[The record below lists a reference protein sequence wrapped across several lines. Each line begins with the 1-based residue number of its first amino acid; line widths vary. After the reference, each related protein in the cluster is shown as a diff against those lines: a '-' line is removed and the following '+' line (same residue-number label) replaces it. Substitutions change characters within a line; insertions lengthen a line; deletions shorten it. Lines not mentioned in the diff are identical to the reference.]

1 MSNRK
6 RVSVMVIAYIP
17 MIIGAVVLGLKGGL
31 IMGIVY
37 GVLSFWFGHSCHHHL

>member
-6 RVSVMVIAYIP
+6 RVSVMVIAHIP

-31 IMGIVY
+31 IMGIGY

>member
-6 RVSVMVIAYIP
+6 RVSIMTIAHIP
-17 MIIGAVVLGLKGGL
+17 VIIGVVVLGLKGGL

-37 GVLSFWFGHSCHHHL
+37 GVLSFWSGHSSHHHL